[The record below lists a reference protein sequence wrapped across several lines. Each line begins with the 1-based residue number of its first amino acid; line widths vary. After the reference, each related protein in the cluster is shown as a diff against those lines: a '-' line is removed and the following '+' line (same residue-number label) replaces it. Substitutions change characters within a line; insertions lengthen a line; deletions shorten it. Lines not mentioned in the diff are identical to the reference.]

1 MIICCRSKYKED
13 NDMTIQNKPEGTAL
27 TMAIEGRID
36 TQTAPD
42 LQDAIQNSIEGV
54 TDLILDFTDVGY
66 ISSAGLRVVLLAQNW
81 MDAKGGTMLIRGA
94 GKNIVNIFKIT
105 GFDNFLTLE

>member
-1 MIICCRSKYKED
+1 
-13 NDMTIQNKPEGTAL
+13 MTIQNHQEGTEL

-42 LQDAIQNSIEGV
+42 LQEAIESSIEGV
-54 TDLILDFTDVGY
+54 TDLVLDFTGVGY

-81 MDAKGGTMLIRGA
+81 MDAKNGTMIIRGA
-94 GKNIVNIFKIT
+94 GKNIVSIFKVT

>member
-1 MIICCRSKYKED
+1 
-13 NDMTIQNKPEGTAL
+13 MTIQNQQEGTAL

-42 LQDAIQNSIEGV
+42 LQEAIENSIEGV
-54 TDLILDFTDVGY
+54 TDLVLDFTGVGY

-81 MDAKGGTMLIRGA
+81 MDAKNGTMIIRGA
-94 GKNIVNIFKIT
+94 GKNIVSIFKVT